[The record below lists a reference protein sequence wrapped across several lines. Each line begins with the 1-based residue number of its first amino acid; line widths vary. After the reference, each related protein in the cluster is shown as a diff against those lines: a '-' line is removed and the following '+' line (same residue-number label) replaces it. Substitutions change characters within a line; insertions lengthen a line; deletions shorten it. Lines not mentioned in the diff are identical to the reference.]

1 MISGFAEGPEGTAAA
16 PGIEPDTGA
25 AGERRGQRSL
35 RHRDEAE
42 AHPDAV
48 EPLRP
53 REDGGDAEGRRMVEG
68 RRDELRGD
76 LEGIV
81 GTVVA
86 AHDGSV
92 QQDIT
97 PVLLADERSDEP
109 LAARARRVRTPGE
122 CGRRRGPGHGGEVEE
137 RAGRRGVGQGPITD
151 ALPDPRERR
160 RGDGGRRRAPGL
172 WRRRVEV
179 RCRTAGSTSCQAP
192 RPSRS
197 WRGGTCTRAWPG
209 S

>member
-53 REDGGDAEGRRMVEG
+53 REDGGDVEGRRMVEG
-68 RRDELRGD
+68 RRDEL
-76 LEGIV
+76 
-81 GTVVA
+81 
-86 AHDGSV
+86 
-92 QQDIT
+92 
-97 PVLLADERSDEP
+97 
-109 LAARARRVRTPGE
+109 
-122 CGRRRGPGHGGEVEE
+122 HGGEVEQ